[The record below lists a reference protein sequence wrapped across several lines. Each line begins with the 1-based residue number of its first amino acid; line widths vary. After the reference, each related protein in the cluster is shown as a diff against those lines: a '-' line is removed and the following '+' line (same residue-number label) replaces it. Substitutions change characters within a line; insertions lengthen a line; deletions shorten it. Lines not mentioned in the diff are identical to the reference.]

1 LAKDISHEQREQAA
15 GLKPALHPNLTTRK
29 VITDRDFSRA
39 SALSLKNLRR
49 EMSENLNSLWLE
61 NVYHSPDAT
70 AVIEG
75 EGGRHWSRASL
86 QEAADHCFSAIPTD
100 VSLARHRVA
109 LAEPNGP
116 GWLAAFIGLLRA
128 GAIVVPLDPAE
139 PAEARVTTSLAV
151 GVNWIWEA
159 GRLRQLASH
168 PPARRTDY
176 CLVKL
181 TSGSTGT
188 PRALIFTHAQMI
200 ADGRQVCASMGIRP
214 DDRNLGIIPFGHSY
228 GLGNLIVPL
237 LVQGTPIVTAA
248 SPLPNALAADC
259 ALWKPTVFPAVP
271 MLLRALAQAGAAPA
285 ALASLRLVIS
295 AGAPLTPE
303 IASAF
308 AHHFGRRIHS
318 FYGSSETGGISF
330 DRTGEASLSGRSVG
344 TPLDGVRLEFRRG
357 GRFQVGSAAVRGA
370 GHHMSPDRAKINELG
385 ELVLLGRTGR
395 TAKIAGRRIDLG
407 EVEKLLRA
415 TPGVRD
421 AYAMLHPARAD
432 AIAAAVAG
440 DVDAAKIRESLRA
453 RTALWKIPERL
464 LVLPE
469 LPRNARGKIDR
480 ARLEEL
486 IADPN
491 AGHIP

>member
-1 LAKDISHEQREQAA
+1 
-15 GLKPALHPNLTTRK
+15 
-29 VITDRDFSRA
+29 
-39 SALSLKNLRR
+39 
-49 EMSENLNSLWLE
+49 MSENLSSLWLE
-61 NVYHSPDAT
+61 NVLQRPDAT

-75 EGGRHWSRASL
+75 EGGRVWSRANL
-86 QEAADHCFSAIPTD
+86 QAAADRWFHAIPTD
-100 VSLARHRVA
+100 VSLARRRVA

-139 PAEARVTTSLAV
+139 PAEARAATALAA
-151 GVNWIWEA
+151 GANWIWEA
-159 GRLRQLASH
+159 GQLRQLASH

-176 CLVKL
+176 CLIKL

-188 PRALIFTHAQMI
+188 PRALVFSHVQMI
-200 ADGRQVCASMGIRP
+200 ADGRQICASMGIRP
-214 DDRNLGIIPFGHSY
+214 DDLNLGIIPFGHSY

-237 LVQGTPIVTAA
+237 LIQGTPIVTAA

-259 ALWKPTVFPAVP
+259 ARWKPTVFPAVP
-271 MLLRALAQAGAAPA
+271 TLLRALAQAEADPV

-303 IASAF
+303 IAAAF
-308 AHHFGRRIHS
+308 AQHFDRRIHS

-344 TPLDGVRLEFRRG
+344 TPMEGVRLTFRRG
-357 GRFQVGSAAVRGA
+357 GRFLVESAAVMGA
-370 GHHMSPDRAKINELG
+370 GHHSPPDRAQFSEGG

-395 TAKIAGRRIDLG
+395 TAKIGGRRIDLG
-407 EVEKLLRA
+407 EIEKLLRA

-421 AYAMLHPARAD
+421 AYAMIHPSRAD
-432 AIAAAVAG
+432 AIAAAVSG
-440 DVDAAKIRESLRA
+440 EIDAATLRTSLRL

-464 LVLPE
+464 LVLSE
-469 LPRNARGKIDR
+469 LPRNARGKVDR
-480 ARLEEL
+480 VRLEKL

-491 AGHIP
+491 AGRMP